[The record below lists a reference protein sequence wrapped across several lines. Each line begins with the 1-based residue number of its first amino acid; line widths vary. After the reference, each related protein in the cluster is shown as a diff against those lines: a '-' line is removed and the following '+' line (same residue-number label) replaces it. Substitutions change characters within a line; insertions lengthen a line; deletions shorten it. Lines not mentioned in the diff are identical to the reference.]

1 MSLASVATAQLART
15 SPESLQ
21 TLEATQRRQKEKIDE
36 AVQGFEAVFLH
47 QMLQPLEDAGEAFFG
62 GEQGGKIFGGLFR
75 QQIADAMAKAEPL
88 GLRRWLGPTLGEA
101 AGELRAELSDHRAP
115 LVTPDMGSSFVGRE
129 SE

>member
-1 MSLASVATAQLART
+1 MSIATVATTIAART
-15 SPESLQ
+15 GSESLQ
-21 TLEATQRRQKEKIDE
+21 ALEAAQRRQQEKIDE

-47 QMLQPLEDAGEAFFG
+47 QMLEPLEKAGEAFFG

-75 QQIADAMAKAEPL
+75 QQIADAMAQAEPL

-101 AGELRAELSDHRAP
+101 AGELRAELVHRAP
-115 LVTPDMGSSFVGRE
+115 LVTPDMGSSFIGRE